1 MSQKTRVFLVSDT
14 LLVCNMLA
22 SLLDDEPDMEVVG
35 SATTVEDALDKDWD
49 FDVILLSASLP
60 DDGALSLTE
69 NVTAEDPDIKIIV
82 LGMTHAKSQI
92 LQYIEAGA
100 DGYVLKDHSVDDLL
114 KGVRMAQDDKAI
126 VSPKVASAMMDR
138 LTEWA
143 RLFSEVDAVIDE
155 PANLTPREREILE
168 LIGEGF
174 SNQEIADH
182 LVVEVGTVKNH
193 VHSIHQKLGLD
204 SRQKAAAYLA
214 LIKDKYIVK

>member
-35 SATTVEDALDKDWD
+35 SATTVEEALINDWNC
-49 FDVILLSASLP
+49 DVILVSANLP
-60 DDGALSLTE
+60 NDGALSLTE
-69 NVTAEDPDIKIIV
+69 NITAEDPDTKIVV

-100 DGYVLKDHSVDDLL
+100 DGYVLKDHSVDELL
-114 KGVRMAQDDKAI
+114 KRVRLAQEDKAI

-143 RLFSEVDAVIDE
+143 HLFSEVDAVIDE

-182 LVVEVGTVKNH
+182 LVIEVGTVKNH
-193 VHSIHQKLGLD
+193 VHSILQKLGLD
-204 SRQKAAAYLA
+204 NRQKAAAYFA
-214 LIKDKYIVK
+214 LIKDK

>member
-35 SATTVEDALDKDWD
+35 SATTVEDALYKDWD
-49 FDVILLSASLP
+49 CDVILVSASLP
-60 DDGALSLTE
+60 DDGTLSLTE
-69 NVTAEDPDIKIIV
+69 NVTAEDPDTKIIV

-100 DGYVLKDHSVDDLL
+100 DGYVLKDHSVDELL
-114 KGVRMAQDDKAI
+114 KRVRMAQEDKAI

-193 VHSIHQKLGLD
+193 VHSILQKLGLD

-214 LIKDKYIVK
+214 LIKDK

>member
-35 SATTVEDALDKDWD
+35 SATTVEDALDKNWD
-49 FDVILLSASLP
+49 CDVILVSASLP

-69 NVTAEDPDIKIIV
+69 NVTAEDPDTKIIV

-100 DGYVLKDHSVDDLL
+100 DGYVLKDHSVDELL
-114 KGVRMAQDDKAI
+114 KRVRMAQDEKAI

-143 RLFSEVDAVIDE
+143 NLFSEVDAVIDE
-155 PANLTPREREILE
+155 PAKLTPREREILE

-182 LVVEVGTVKNH
+182 LIVEVGTVKNH
-193 VHSIHQKLGLD
+193 VHSILQKLGLD

-214 LIKDKYIVK
+214 LIKDK

>member
-35 SATTVEDALDKDWD
+35 SATTVEDALYKDWD
-49 FDVILLSASLP
+49 CDVILVSASLP

-114 KGVRMAQDDKAI
+114 KRVRMAQDDKAI

-193 VHSIHQKLGLD
+193 VHSILQKLGLD

-214 LIKDKYIVK
+214 LIKDK

>member
-1 MSQKTRVFLVSDT
+1 
-14 LLVCNMLA
+14 
-22 SLLDDEPDMEVVG
+22 
-35 SATTVEDALDKDWD
+35 
-49 FDVILLSASLP
+49 VILASASLP
-60 DDGALSLTE
+60 NDGALSLTE
-69 NVTAEDPDIKIIV
+69 NVTAEDPDTKIVV

-114 KGVRMAQDDKAI
+114 KRVRMAQNDKAI

-193 VHSIHQKLGLD
+193 VHSILQKLGLD

-214 LIKDKYIVK
+214 LIKDK